1 VVNLRTQA
9 AYVADVLA
17 QLKNDVSWKQNVEE
31 TIKRVQTAG
40 NALEQKVGG
49 MEEHA
54 LHVHIDLKEKIQAL
68 KTKELE

>member
-1 VVNLRTQA
+1 M
-9 AYVADVLA
+9 
-17 QLKNDVSWKQNVEE
+17 EE

-54 LHVHIDLKEKIQAL
+54 LHVRMDMEEKIQAL